1 MENFIF
7 STSYYFILSV
17 NWFKIILGHG
27 ATGCSSDRQCPR
39 NAVCDARGGAC
50 VGK

>member
-1 MENFIF
+1 M
-7 STSYYFILSV
+7 SYNVILPY
-17 NWFKIILGHG
+17 NWLKNISGHG